1 MFVKEGHQFLP
12 PFKNVSRQV
21 LLFQKDSVFK
31 TEHTISIQRNEM
43 YAKEDNQLLS
53 PSKKCIPT

>member
-1 MFVKEGHQFLP
+1 MYVKKGHQFLP

-21 LLFQKDSVFK
+21 VRFQKDSVFE

-43 YAKEDNQLLS
+43 YAKEDYQLLS
-53 PSKKCIPT
+53 PS